1 VSHQADR
8 NSDLVEVIKRNGDCG
23 TVCRC
28 YHLRAHCCTLS
39 NEKLSQDGS
48 GTLIGRV
55 GTLRVPSFRTRNF
68 TNAGSR
74 NTCKSRTLATK
85 SVADIG
91 SPPLYHLV
99 ESRVVRNRAWCRHSV
114 RRCCRYQ
121 LLKIRNWS
129 RLIGLISDLLPCQER
144 SGNKSRWGA
153 ICG

>member
-1 VSHQADR
+1 MSHQADR

-91 SPPLYHLV
+91 SPLCTTSSNHGLSEIELGV
-99 ESRVVRNRAWCRHSV
+99 GIQSAVVAFINF
-114 RRCCRYQ
+114 
-121 LLKIRNWS
+121 
-129 RLIGLISDLLPCQER
+129 
-144 SGNKSRWGA
+144 
-153 ICG
+153 